1 MDLTSYNSYKF
12 LARGGG
18 KVQIRLI
25 KDGIVNFNDQYYTTL
40 TLDTGTQN
48 YQVSFNDFASD
59 NASLSTYINPY
70 DVTAVVYTFQY
81 GGKQTNVN
89 FFADDQAFSPTV
101 VASTRIIT
109 SNKLTIMPN
118 PASGPFQCQF
128 NAAQNENLTLE
139 LTDISGR
146 VVYKQAVQAVSGMN
160 TVTVNIPAGAIDGM
174 FFVRLGN
181 SSVKYDV
188 TKMTIVR

>member
-1 MDLTSYNSYKF
+1 MDLTGYNSYKF
-12 LARGGG
+12 LAKGGG

-40 TLDTGTQN
+40 TLDTAAQN

-81 GGKQTNVN
+81 GGKETSVN

-101 VASTRIIT
+101 VPSSRVLK
-109 SNKLTIMPN
+109 SKNLTIMPN
-118 PASGPFQCQF
+118 PASGPFQCRF
-128 NAAQNENLTLE
+128 AAAQNEDMTLE
-139 LTDISGR
+139 LTDIAGR
-146 VVYKQAVQAVSGMN
+146 VVYKQDVKAVAGMN
-160 TVTVNIPAGAIDGM
+160 TVTVNVPAGAIDGM

-188 TKMTIVR
+188 TKITIVR